1 MLIGCLKKLLG
12 TQRNAYIW
20 FREESHMDPW
30 HILLGVVQGIV
41 EWIPVSSKTVL
52 MLISAY
58 ILGYSLSE
66 SYSIG
71 LALQGGTIVSAAL
84 YFWRTLISAL
94 WNRRLLMFLIVST
107 LFTGLVGV
115 PIYILSRKALEEF
128 FNPGIPTIV
137 IGLLLLIQAFLARR
151 TQTKSLKDI
160 NSINLRDSILFGI
173 VQGLAALPGVSRS
186 GATVTTLL
194 YLGYE
199 LSSALRLSFLASIL
213 ANAGA
218 TFAVY
223 LLDRRVF
230 TQTNL
235 GSDALLVFLAS
246 AITGFFAI
254 GFLIDLARRYRIKM
268 IYGMAIITLILGAVF
283 TLAK

>member
-1 MLIGCLKKLLG
+1 
-12 TQRNAYIW
+12 
-20 FREESHMDPW
+20 MDPW
-30 HILLGVVQGIV
+30 HIMLGVVQGVV

-58 ILGYSLSE
+58 VLGYSLSE

-71 LALQGGTIVSAAL
+71 LALQGGTIVSAAT
-84 YFWRTLISAL
+84 YFWKTLISAL
-94 WNRRLLMFLIVST
+94 WNKRILMFLIVST
-107 LFTGLVGV
+107 LFTGLIGV
-115 PIYILSRKALEEF
+115 PTYLFSRKALEES
-128 FNPGIPTIV
+128 FNPGLPTIA
-137 IGLLLLIQAFLARR
+137 IGLLLLTQALLAERA
-151 TQTKSLKDI
+151 QTKNLKGI
-160 NSINLRDSILFGI
+160 EAINLRDSILFGI

-186 GATVTTLL
+186 GATVTLLL

-199 LSSALRLSFLASIL
+199 LSDAMRLSFLASIL

-230 TQTNL
+230 TQVVL
-235 GSDALLVFLAS
+235 GSDILLVFLAS

-254 GFLIDLARRYRIKM
+254 SFLIDLARKYRIKM
-268 IYGMAIITLILGAVF
+268 IYGMAIITILLGVLI
-283 TLAK
+283 TLTKL